1 MSTHDAFYELPD
13 SLVAFILSK
22 TPLKDAVKS
31 SILSKRWRFL
41 YTQMP
46 QLTFTPRD
54 IFGPAC
60 FSRYPLLRPSV
71 EQIISNIL
79 VLHSGNLEAFHLHG
93 TMSDFIHRREF
104 SHDSVCKWVRY
115 ASWCKVKHLTL
126 FDRKTHDAL
135 KELLPPALFSC
146 THLIRKGQI
155 ARLRNYFLTSF
166 PINFVGFPHLIT
178 CELRGVQ
185 LTDGSLVSLISLWP
199 LLQKFETIGHAGL
212 DNAVIFSSTIEHLNI
227 DSVKSLSVNCPK
239 LKILSGYMI
248 ENLSVNGVRFY
259 ELSFAISNVEMHCG
273 GTLRKLTMCFS
284 QEQRNNPG
292 VISAS
297 RFLHIMG
304 NFQSLKTLVIL
315 TSNPFEREPDM
326 DVYLFN
332 LLHKLPN
339 LQELSISDLFVQ
351 ELARDPIPVCLTP
364 PHLHLKKVRV
374 GICGFDLDNKEVAV
388 ISCLLQ
394 SMPSLELLEIQLPDV
409 YDDDDG
415 QIFIDDSQR
424 LKLLKDIL
432 YMRRASLLA
441 TIVVLD

>member
-104 SHDSVCKWVRY
+104 SHDSVCKWV
-115 ASWCKVKHLTL
+115 
-126 FDRKTHDAL
+126 
-135 KELLPPALFSC
+135 
-146 THLIRKGQI
+146 
-155 ARLRNYFLTSF
+155 
-166 PINFVGFPHLIT
+166 
-178 CELRGVQ
+178 
-185 LTDGSLVSLISLWP
+185 
-199 LLQKFETIGHAGL
+199 
-212 DNAVIFSSTIEHLNI
+212 
-227 DSVKSLSVNCPK
+227 SVKSLSVNCPK

>member
-1 MSTHDAFYELPD
+1 MSTHDAFYTLPD

-22 TPLKDAVKS
+22 MPIKDAVKS

-46 QLTFTPRD
+46 QLTFTPHD
-54 IFGPAC
+54 IFGPTC
-60 FSRYPLLRPSV
+60 SSRYPLIRPSV

-93 TMSDFIHRREF
+93 TRFDFINRREF

-115 ASWCKVKHLTL
+115 ASWCNVKHLTL
-126 FDRKTHDAL
+126 FDCNTHDAL
-135 KELLPPALFSC
+135 KEMLPPALFSC
-146 THLIRKGQI
+146 THLVTL
-155 ARLRNYFLTSF
+155 RLRNYFLTSF
-166 PINFVGFPHLIT
+166 PINFIGFPHLIT
-178 CELRGVQ
+178 CELRDVQ
-185 LTDGSLVSLISLWP
+185 LTDGFLVSLISLCP
-199 LLQKFETIGHAGL
+199 LLQKLEAIRHAGL
-212 DNAVIFSSTIEHLNI
+212 DNAAIFSSTIEHLYLE
-227 DSVKSLSVNCPK
+227 SVKSLSVNCPK
-239 LKILSGYMI
+239 LKILSGYRI

-284 QEQRNNPG
+284 QGQRNNPG
-292 VISAS
+292 IISAS

-304 NFQSLKTLVIL
+304 NFQSLKTLVIHM
-315 TSNPFEREPDM
+315 SNPFEREPDM
-326 DVYLFN
+326 DVYVFN

-339 LQELSISDLFVQ
+339 LQELSISGLFVQ

-364 PHLHLKKVRV
+364 PHLYLKKVRI
-374 GICGFDLDNKEVAV
+374 GLCGFDLDNKEVAV

-415 QIFIDDSQR
+415 QIFIDDGQC

-441 TIVVLD
+441 RIVVLD